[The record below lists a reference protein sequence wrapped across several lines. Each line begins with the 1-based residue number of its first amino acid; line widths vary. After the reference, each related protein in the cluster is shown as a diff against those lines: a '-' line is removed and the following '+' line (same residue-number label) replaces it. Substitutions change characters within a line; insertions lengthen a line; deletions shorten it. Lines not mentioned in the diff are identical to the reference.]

1 MEHLNDS
8 LSLIWGHLDFHI
20 NFVVS
25 DYADYFLVGKVR
37 DADVM
42 GQMQNAWNNFV
53 KTGQVWAMLIGMV
66 IGYLFKSLTS
76 YG

>member
-20 NFVVS
+20 NFVVT
-25 DYADYFLVGKVR
+25 DYTDYFLVGKVR
-37 DADVM
+37 DADVIT
-42 GQMQNAWNNFV
+42 QMQNAWNNFV
-53 KTGQVWAMLIGMV
+53 KTGQVWATLVGMI